1 LTIRGADKFAPL
13 ISLKA
18 FVKMKRSLVYIDTD
32 ISLGTPGAEIDD
44 GAALMVALRSQQ
56 PEVIGLGSVFGNTPV
71 ADTSR
76 NLARL
81 LSLLDKPAIPFGIG
95 AAHPLQG
102 TMDWFNE
109 WQSGY
114 GPTLPFDYSPPALS
128 AAQLLIHLIH
138 AHPGE
143 LTILSVGPMTNL
155 AAALKQ
161 EPGIEKQVKQVIAM
175 GGSFGTQ
182 SSEPEFNIHCDP
194 HAAQM
199 VFAAD
204 WPLTLLGLELTRQI
218 AFSRADFTALP
229 GSHAAINLFK
239 EQAAGWIERV
249 EAMGWEK
256 DGCSLHDAVAA
267 AYLIQPELFTCTDA
281 EVSISLGGDLPIG
294 ATIIQPTGPYGKRKT
309 KVVTQVDVPQCKRLI
324 WDLINQIDSSQKSQ

>member
-1 LTIRGADKFAPL
+1 MERT
-13 ISLKA
+13 
-18 FVKMKRSLVYIDTD
+18 LVYIDTD

-44 GAALMVALRSQQ
+44 GAALMAALHSPQL
-56 PEVIGLGSVFGNTPV
+56 EVVGLGSVFGNASV

-81 LSLLDKPAIPFGIG
+81 LNLLNKQDIPFGIG
-95 AAHPLQG
+95 AAHPLKEN
-102 TMDWFNE
+102 MDWFDD

-114 GPTLPFDYSPPALS
+114 GPTLPFNFSPPALS
-128 AAQLLIHLIH
+128 ASQLLIHLIH
-138 AHPGE
+138 TLPGE

-155 AAALKQ
+155 AAVLQQ
-161 EPGIEKQVKQVIAM
+161 EPGIEKQVKQVVAM
-175 GGSFGTQ
+175 GGSFGAQT
-182 SSEPEFNIHCDP
+182 SEPEFNIHCDP

-199 VFAAD
+199 VFTAD

-218 AFSRADFTALP
+218 TFSRADFAALP
-229 GSHAAINLFK
+229 GGHAAIKLFK

-267 AYLIQPELFTCTDA
+267 AILIQPALFTCMDA
-281 EVSISLGGDLPIG
+281 EVSVSLGGDLPIG
-294 ATIIQPTGPYGKRKT
+294 ATLIQPAGSTSRS
-309 KVVTQVDVPQCKRLI
+309 KVKVATQVDAPRCKQLI
-324 WDLINQIDSSQKSQ
+324 WDLINEIDLSQKSQ